1 MSRVVISKKGSLIFY
16 IENYKSGSSGY
27 IIDYTKGDLSKNIS
41 CQCKIKVV
49 EYMIFGT
56 NENSKKYFI
65 NLKHKYPYKT
75 YKSFVVHN
83 SEINIVVCVKRIS
96 DWEFDSYYLT
106 KNKSTFREAG
116 TNPFYTFLIFN
127 NETAL
132 KEAFDKAVAHHSWQE
147 TPQLTI
153 KYLKESYYESS
164 TISKLIRYTRTNSK
178 TS

>member
-1 MSRVVISKKGSLIFY
+1 MIYFYYFILLPILYVLGNIFY
-16 IENYKSGSSGY
+16 FLYRFKFFSW
-27 IIDYTKGDLSKNIS
+27 
-41 CQCKIKVV
+41 
-49 EYMIFGT
+49 
-56 NENSKKYFI
+56 
-65 NLKHKYPYKT
+65 
-75 YKSFVVHN
+75 
-83 SEINIVVCVKRIS
+83 KRFNTWYIS

-164 TISKLIRYTRTNSK
+164 TISKLIRYARTNSK

>member
-1 MSRVVISKKGSLIFY
+1 MIYIYYLIILPIIYSICNIFY
-16 IENYKSGSSGY
+16 FIYKFKFFPWKRFNIWY
-27 IIDYTKGDLSKNIS
+27 IN
-41 CQCKIKVV
+41 
-49 EYMIFGT
+49 
-56 NENSKKYFI
+56 N
-65 NLKHKYPYKT
+65 
-75 YKSFVVHN
+75 
-83 SEINIVVCVKRIS
+83 
-96 DWEFDSYYLT
+96 WEFNSYYLT

-164 TISKLIRYTRTNSK
+164 TISKLIRYARTNSK

>member
-1 MSRVVISKKGSLIFY
+1 MIYIYYFIILPILYILGNIFY
-16 IENYKSGSSGY
+16 FLYKFTFFSW
-27 IIDYTKGDLSKNIS
+27 
-41 CQCKIKVV
+41 
-49 EYMIFGT
+49 
-56 NENSKKYFI
+56 
-65 NLKHKYPYKT
+65 
-75 YKSFVVHN
+75 
-83 SEINIVVCVKRIS
+83 KRFHTWYIS

-106 KNKSTFREAG
+106 KNKSTLREAG

-132 KEAFDKAVAHHSWQE
+132 KEAFDKAVAHHSQQE

-164 TISKLIRYTRTNSK
+164 TISKLICYTRTNSK

>member
-1 MSRVVISKKGSLIFY
+1 MIYFYYFIILPILYVLGNIFY
-16 IENYKSGSSGY
+16 FIYKFKFFSW
-27 IIDYTKGDLSKNIS
+27 
-41 CQCKIKVV
+41 
-49 EYMIFGT
+49 
-56 NENSKKYFI
+56 
-65 NLKHKYPYKT
+65 
-75 YKSFVVHN
+75 
-83 SEINIVVCVKRIS
+83 KRFHTWYIS
-96 DWEFDSYYLT
+96 DWEFSSYYLT
-106 KNKSTFREAG
+106 KNKSTLKEAG

-164 TISKLIRYTRTNSK
+164 TISKLICYARANSK

>member
-1 MSRVVISKKGSLIFY
+1 MIYVYYLIILPIIYSICNIFY
-16 IENYKSGSSGY
+16 FIYKFKFFSWKRFNIWY
-27 IIDYTKGDLSKNIS
+27 IN
-41 CQCKIKVV
+41 
-49 EYMIFGT
+49 
-56 NENSKKYFI
+56 N
-65 NLKHKYPYKT
+65 
-75 YKSFVVHN
+75 
-83 SEINIVVCVKRIS
+83 
-96 DWEFDSYYLT
+96 WEFDSYYLT

-132 KEAFDKAVAHHSWQE
+132 KEAFNKAVAHHSWQE

>member
-1 MSRVVISKKGSLIFY
+1 MIYFYYFILLPIIYVLGNIFY
-16 IENYKSGSSGY
+16 FLYRFKFFSW
-27 IIDYTKGDLSKNIS
+27 
-41 CQCKIKVV
+41 
-49 EYMIFGT
+49 
-56 NENSKKYFI
+56 
-65 NLKHKYPYKT
+65 
-75 YKSFVVHN
+75 
-83 SEINIVVCVKRIS
+83 KRFNAWYIS

-164 TISKLIRYTRTNSK
+164 TISKLIRYARTNSK